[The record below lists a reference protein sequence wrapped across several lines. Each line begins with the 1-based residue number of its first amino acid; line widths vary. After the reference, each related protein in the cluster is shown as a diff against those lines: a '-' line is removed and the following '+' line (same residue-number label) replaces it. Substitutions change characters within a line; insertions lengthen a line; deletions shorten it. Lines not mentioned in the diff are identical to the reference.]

1 MSAIYD
7 NVRHT
12 LGLYIE
18 RCGWGVARAWL
29 VFVNWSSDGTS
40 VEDAVEGVV
49 GITVAVIENWTL
61 GVDGELGRVWGDIVE
76 RTVINRSV
84 VSCWY

>member
-29 VFVNWSSDGTS
+29 VFVNWSSDGTG
-40 VEDAVEGVV
+40 VEDAVE
-49 GITVAVIENWTL
+49 AVMA
-61 GVDGELGRVWGDIVE
+61 WGGPQ
-76 RTVINRSV
+76 RRRHRKRSMK
-84 VSCWY
+84 W